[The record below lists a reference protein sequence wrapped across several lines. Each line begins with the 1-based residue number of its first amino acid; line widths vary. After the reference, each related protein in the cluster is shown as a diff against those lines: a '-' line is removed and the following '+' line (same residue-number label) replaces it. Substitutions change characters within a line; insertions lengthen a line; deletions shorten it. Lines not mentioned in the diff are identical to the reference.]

1 MSDRDANGHDSPED
15 IAELRQR
22 LSTAAASLAE
32 KEERLLEVQE
42 VAGLGF
48 YIYDL
53 ATGRFSTSPPLDQLF
68 GIPPD
73 FEKTIESWATF
84 IHPDDRQRVI
94 DAFRA
99 TVEQRKLFEQEY

>member
-48 YIYDL
+48 YI
-53 ATGRFSTSPPLDQLF
+53 
-68 GIPPD
+68 
-73 FEKTIESWATF
+73 
-84 IHPDDRQRVI
+84 
-94 DAFRA
+94 
-99 TVEQRKLFEQEY
+99 